1 MRADYCLKMKVLKL
15 SAGSVIAEVL
25 LGRSLNGRRPIDTFY
40 FLKQQEKKNTH
51 AVKALSRLCQGSVKA
66 LLTL

>member
-1 MRADYCLKMKVLKL
+1 MAVLTLYSGRGLRADYCLKIKVLKL

-40 FLKQQEKKNTH
+40 FLKQQEEKKRST
-51 AVKALSRLCQGSVKA
+51 LLRLC
-66 LLTL
+66 